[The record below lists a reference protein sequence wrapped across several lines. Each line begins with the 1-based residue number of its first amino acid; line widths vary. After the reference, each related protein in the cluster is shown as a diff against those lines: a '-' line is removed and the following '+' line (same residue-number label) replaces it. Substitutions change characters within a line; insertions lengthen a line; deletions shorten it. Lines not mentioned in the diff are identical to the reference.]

1 MPFAVAPNWR
11 LTPGG
16 KFIASWPRICRVKP
30 LHSPMNWLRG
40 LAMNSIKLLRPA
52 SWLEINS
59 PHESRCDNQ
68 SELRCSLRFLLY
80 LLLTG
85 LTSCSSLKRSDTGS
99 SSCGSV
105 FCVDNR
111 TVLSQPIHFTP
122 PQDSPTHLP
131 VSFQLVFMVRPCI
144 VTVPC
149 PEPTMLSS
157 LAA

>member
-1 MPFAVAPNWR
+1 M
-11 LTPGG
+11 
-16 KFIASWPRICRVKP
+16 
-30 LHSPMNWLRG
+30 
-40 LAMNSIKLLRPA
+40 RPA
-52 SWLEINS
+52 SWLEINA

-68 SELRCSLRFLLY
+68 SELRSSLRSCCTSFLQVSLRA
-80 LLLTG
+80 LR
-85 LTSCSSLKRSDTGS
+85 LKRSDKVVRRVDPY
-99 SSCGSV
+99 SV
-105 FCVDNR
+105 LTIA

-122 PQDSPTHLP
+122 PQDSPIHLP